1 VACTPWTS
9 RAGRRGKGLK
19 ADTVGGITP
28 AVLVQLRPGEKIL
41 AAHEIMLHMDNGV
54 KLARKTMKQLGV
66 SRTHLMGMH
75 SQGDSEESFYFA
87 EFEGP
92 GSVTFSRDKSG
103 EVRVME
109 LAPGQTVRLRAGH
122 LVCFDETVRY
132 YPMALARWVVQSG
145 NEQKTEYL
153 FADEL
158 TGPGTIVLQS
168 YGNILSFTL
177 QPGESLRTSTEGFL
191 LASPTN
197 PVQVNWLSG
206 SMAAPRQAPAFNA
219 MSLLSQGLNV
229 NLGGMAGGG
238 GGGSPV
244 GGGRPVLDIFGPGLV
259 MVHSGV

>member
-1 VACTPWTS
+1 M
-9 RAGRRGKGLK
+9 K

-75 SQGDSEESFYFA
+75 SRGDAEEEYFFA

-103 EVRVME
+103 EVRIME
-109 LAPGQTVRLRAGH
+109 LQPNQKVRLRAGH
-122 LVCFDETVRY
+122 LICFDESVKY
-132 YPMALARWVVQSG
+132 YPMVLTQWVVREG
-145 NEQKTEYL
+145 NESHTEYL
-153 FADEL
+153 FVDEL
-158 TGPGTIVLQS
+158 TGPGTIALQS

-177 QPGESLRTSTEGFL
+177 NPGEIVRTSTEGL
-191 LASPTN
+191 LMTSPTN
-197 PVQVNWLSG
+197 PVQVNWLAGGG
-206 SMAAPRQAPAFNA
+206 SAPAANPGQA
-219 MSLLSQGLNV
+219 MMGSLLNSGGI
-229 NLGGMAGGG
+229 NLGGFGRNLGGG
-238 GGGSPV
+238 GGG
-244 GGGRPVLDIFGPGLV
+244 GGGGAGGGMRPVLDVYGPGLI